1 MLPVAVD
8 AMGGDDPAA
17 VVEGAKRAAAELGV
31 PVVLV
36 GDPGTFDPGDLEV
49 LHAPEAIAMDED
61 PATAVRQ
68 KKGASLNVAARAVRD
83 GQASAMV
90 SAGNTGATM
99 GAALLRMGR
108 IGGVARPAIAT
119 PLPRPGAIRP
129 GGTPGTPTVLL
140 DAGAN
145 ADCQPA
151 WLVQFAQMGAVFA
164 RQRYGIEHPRV
175 ATLSIGEEP
184 SKGNDLV
191 KEAHALLAADGGAAL
206 AAAGATF
213 VGNVEGRELLTDA
226 ADVVVCDGFT
236 GNVALKT
243 LEGAMKQ
250 LIGALLGVFGA
261 DDQARAAA
269 DVLTPRLLPLVG
281 ALDPN
286 NTGGALLLGV
296 DGVCVISHGS
306 SNDTAIVN
314 AVRVAADAVRDDLV
328 GRLRSAVGRPGR

>member
-1 MLPVAVD
+1 
-8 AMGGDDPAA
+8 
-17 VVEGAKRAAAELGV
+17 
-31 PVVLV
+31 
-36 GDPGTFDPGDLEV
+36 
-49 LHAPEAIAMDED
+49 
-61 PATAVRQ
+61 
-68 KKGASLNVAARAVRD
+68 
-83 GQASAMV
+83 
-90 SAGNTGATM
+90 
-99 GAALLRMGR
+99 
-108 IGGVARPAIAT
+108 
-119 PLPRPGAIRP
+119 
-129 GGTPGTPTVLL
+129 
-140 DAGAN
+140 
-145 ADCQPA
+145 
-151 WLVQFAQMGAVFA
+151 FAQMGAVFA

-213 VGNVEGRELLTDA
+213 VGNVEGRDLLTDA

-314 AVRVAADAVRDDLV
+314 AVRVADDAVRDDLV